1 MAERTTSMSSAG
13 SRGRGLVARTAVAA
27 VVIALSA
34 TAAPADTDG
43 LRGSQWALTALK
55 AEQAWKTSKGAG
67 VAVAVIGSGVDA
79 SHPDLTGRVV
89 KGADLGDGSTVDGT
103 RDQGPQDRQGGTH
116 AAGII
121 AATGRNYQ
129 GDGMSGLAPDARVLP
144 LRVYRNASPV
154 PSATAKAVR
163 YAADHGAR
171 IINVTVGFTKPNDAL
186 RSAVEYALDR
196 NTVIVTG
203 AGDNGRT
210 GDEVTYPA
218 AYPGVVAVAAT
229 DNKGAIWPDSHHG
242 EHVTLTAPGV
252 DILTT
257 APSGD
262 YWTGSGTQYAASWVA
277 ASAALLRAEHPRW
290 TGDQVVRKLT
300 AAASGKS
307 SSGRSPRHGFGPVA
321 PATALTDRTAPSPT
335 TTASA
340 VPVADPTA
348 DGRAGIADRPENPAA
363 YLTLLAV
370 GAGLIVLAA
379 IAWFL
384 IRRSASPF
392 DPSGDD

>member
-1 MAERTTSMSSAG
+1 M
-13 SRGRGLVARTAVAA
+13 
-27 VVIALSA
+27 
-34 TAAPADTDG
+34 
-43 LRGSQWALTALK
+43 RGSQWALTALK

-67 VAVAVIGSGVDA
+67 VTVAVIGSGVDA

-103 RDQGPQDRQGGTH
+103 HDQGPQDRQGGTH

-129 GDGMSGLAPDARVLP
+129 GDGVHGLAPDARVLP
-144 LRVYRNASPV
+144 LRVYRNDSPA
-154 PSATAKAVR
+154 PTATAKAVR

-171 IINVTVGFTKPNDAL
+171 VIDVTVGFTKPSDAL
-186 RSAVEYALDR
+186 RSAVEYALGR
-196 NTVIVTG
+196 GAVIVTG

-229 DNKGAIWPDSHHG
+229 DKKGAIWPNSHHG

-252 DILTT
+252 DILAT
-257 APSGD
+257 APGGD

-277 ASAALLRAEHPRW
+277 ATAALLRAEHPRW

-300 AAASGKS
+300 GAASGKS
-307 SSGRSPRHGFGPVA
+307 SSGQDPRHGFGAVA
-321 PATALTDRTAPSPT
+321 PAAALADRTAPSPT
-335 TTASA
+335 PSASA
-340 VPVADPTA
+340 VPAADPTA
-348 DGRAGIADRPENPAA
+348 DARDSIADRPENPAA
-363 YLTLLAV
+363 YVTLLAV

-392 DPSGDD
+392 NPFDPSGDD